1 MCVVLWYEGEIPF
14 LINTNKLMMEVIY
27 NFSFISE
34 IFQGTT
40 LQVLL
45 LKSPLED
52 WFNLLS
58 QELP

>member
-1 MCVVLWYEGEIPF
+1 MWVVLWYEGEIPF
-14 LINTNKLMMEVIY
+14 LINTNKLMMEVVYI
-27 NFSFISE
+27 FSFISE